1 MKRENP
7 RLSTAL
13 LLGLFGNVLLCSQTA
28 YWTRIGLLLL
38 PACCL
43 VLSGIAAAF
52 AVAWRQVG
60 DNRLLRRGWLLIL
73 VVSSALELLRMWRL
87 VDTVYPD
94 SLRLLGVCIM
104 LLAPVIYLRRVSSIA
119 QTANVVLAFL
129 LAAGCVMVL
138 SIASDL
144 HVANLQTPSLSTE
157 NICDALRGQLVLYPE
172 LLLPALWP
180 EHDECAPRTA
190 VRLAGGGLAF
200 SVGVHLVL
208 ELFFG
213 AGMPTH
219 ANPVHAA
226 AQSGTL
232 SLFARLEWL
241 QLVLWSMIVT
251 IKLAIYLYAGIRLL
265 GGRTCKG
272 ENNAVGLDRFPFYFV
287 LILLTC
293 MVFRQTNLAAFWQVR
308 NLAMAGFACI
318 VLLKGG
324 IRWLFKS
331 CTLESS

>member
-1 MKRENP
+1 
-7 RLSTAL
+7 
-13 LLGLFGNVLLCSQTA
+13 
-28 YWTRIGLLLL
+28 
-38 PACCL
+38 
-43 VLSGIAAAF
+43 
-52 AVAWRQVG
+52 
-60 DNRLLRRGWLLIL
+60 
-73 VVSSALELLRMWRL
+73 
-87 VDTVYPD
+87 
-94 SLRLLGVCIM
+94 M

-308 NLAMAGFACI
+308 NMAMAGFACI

-324 IRWLFKS
+324 IRWLFKNS
-331 CTLESS
+331 TLESS